1 MAVFR
6 TDADTRRP
14 RRQEWQ
20 QRNQYTEELQ
30 IVREQERRKTYHR
43 VSRGAAEK
51 AESSVCKKSHRLR

>member
-1 MAVFR
+1 MAVVR

-43 VSRGAAEK
+43 VR
-51 AESSVCKKSHRLR
+51 